1 MSNKALKKCSRCGFS
16 SCICPQSN
24 SNTTTMVR
32 PIRTTSG
39 RSDAEEELTEE
50 KHTIAND
57 KKNGSSFFFS
67 QSMESVSIDPGET
80 TVLTLKDIPT
90 SGNQVVK
97 LDFTDRMEIE
107 TFSDSFTFGF
117 SLTYRIVRLN
127 TIACFTLGQ
136 DYARTSEANQFY
148 FLTPTLTWTD
158 TPPEGTHTY
167 ELRVTLDINSGS
179 FKSAIVHD
187 RTLNA
192 ILFPSA

>member
-1 MSNKALKKCSRCGFS
+1 MSSKPLKKCSRCGFS
-16 SCICPQSN
+16 SCVCPQAN
-24 SNTTTMVR
+24 GNTATMVR
-32 PIRTTSG
+32 PIRTTK
-39 RSDAEEELTEE
+39 AETEDETNNMGTSTIE
-50 KHTIAND
+50 K
-57 KKNGSSFFFS
+57 KPGSSFFYT
-67 QSMESVSIDPGET
+67 QSMESVSISPGET
-80 TVLTLKDIPT
+80 SVLTLKDIST
-90 SGNQVVK
+90 TGNQVVK
-97 LDFTDRMEIE
+97 LDFSDRVEIE

-136 DYARTSEANQFY
+136 DYARTSETNQFY

-187 RTLNA
+187 RKLNA